1 MFSAIVFSAMQAGN
15 ANSMAPDYK
24 KAMISASRLYQLLD
38 REPEIDGLSE
48 EGEKPQVMGGPLL
61 IGNCGLV
68 GGGVGWGGGWGIIP
82 YRLEI

>member
-1 MFSAIVFSAMQAGN
+1 MQAGN

-48 EGEKPQVMGGPLL
+48 EGEKPQVRGRT
-61 IGNCGLV
+61 V
-68 GGGVGWGGGWGIIP
+68 FDWVGVGKK
-82 YRLEI
+82 